1 VLHESRQGHVERAGQ
16 LRDRTASVGE
26 RFDDL
31 APRRVGKRG
40 KNRVEPFL

>member
-16 LRDRTASVGE
+16 LGDRTASVGE
-26 RFDDL
+26 RFDHL
-31 APRRVGKRG
+31 APRRIGKRG